1 MKKNLNLNRSLFST
15 AVFALCS
22 GALMPAFA
30 QVETKITGR
39 IHYDIRNIDSGSLND
54 IADKDTSSI
63 ADGFELR
70 RVRIGI
76 QGSINKDLQYEA
88 VANSVGSTTNIIDT
102 AFINYGYKTD
112 AQLRVGRFKQP
123 FSLEENTSSNNIDFM
138 ERSYVNQLVPAKKL
152 GAMFHGFTDSG
163 FTYGVSVYQNDF
175 NELTNQTPNG
185 SMGAL
190 RFTSNIAQL
199 AAWDTE
205 NSVFHL
211 GLGYVSGSYEQ
222 TTASSTNTSKTA
234 EYKTRGTIVGFR
246 DENRGL
252 SNAYRLQI
260 GGDVNTS
267 NAYGALGDNVTTVN
281 QNMKGIELALANG
294 PFKVQAEYA
303 SSRFDASASRC
314 DWSTS
319 GTCTSKGTAVLGA
332 DVEAQ
337 YVSLLWN
344 ITGEKFA
351 KTYSKGS
358 WGGIKP
364 NADFMK
370 DYGGVVGNGMGAWQ
384 VAYRLSKYSVS
395 VDQASGT
402 TSGTETAVND
412 GSTSYNSRY
421 QNSPTATTQTI
432 GLNWFLS
439 SNARVM
445 FNYSKTAFGSSVE
458 ALDTNS
464 DSSTTKTE
472 NIFSIRT
479 QINF

>member
-1 MKKNLNLNRSLFST
+1 MKKKLKFSRNHIST
-15 AVFALCS
+15 AVFALCWAAS
-22 GALMPAFA
+22 STAFA

-39 IHYDIRNIDSGSLND
+39 IHYDLRSIDSVDLN
-54 IADKDTSSI
+54 SI
-63 ADGFELR
+63 ADRDTASIASGYELR
-70 RVRIGI
+70 RARIGFT
-76 QGSINKDLQYEA
+76 GSINKDLQFEA
-88 VANSVGSTTNIIDT
+88 VANAVGSTTNIIDT
-102 AFINYGYKTD
+102 AFINYGYKKD
-112 AQLRVGRFKQP
+112 AQVRVGRFKQP
-123 FSLEENTSSNNIDFM
+123 FSLEENTSANNIDFM
-138 ERSYVNQLVPAKKL
+138 ERSYVNQIIPGKKL
-152 GAMFHGFTDSG
+152 GAMFHGFTDNG
-163 FTYGVSVYQNDF
+163 FTYGFSAYQNDF

-190 RFTSNIAQL
+190 RLTANLAQI
-199 AAWDTE
+199 AAWDTD

-211 GLGYVSGSYEQ
+211 GLGYVGGSYEQ
-222 TTASSTNTSKTA
+222 TTASSNNTADNSSTT
-234 EYKTRGTIVGFR
+234 TRGTIVSFR

-252 SNAYRLQI
+252 SNAYRLQV
-260 GGDVNTS
+260 GGDKNS
-267 NAYGALGDNVTTVN
+267 KEAYGALGDNVTTVT
-281 QNMKGIELALANG
+281 QNMKGIEFALASG
-294 PFKVQAEYA
+294 PMKFQAEYA
-303 SSRFDASASRC
+303 SSKFDASHTKCTWTAKDCASA
-314 DWSTS
+314 
-319 GTCTSKGTAVLGA
+319 GTATLGA
-332 DVEAQ
+332 DVDAQ
-337 YVSLLWN
+337 YISLLWN

-351 KTYSKGS
+351 KSYSKGS

-370 DYGGVVGNGMGAWQ
+370 DYGGDVGNGMGAWQ

-395 VDQASGT
+395 VDQTTGI
-402 TSGTETAVND
+402 TSGTETALVD
-412 GSTSYNSRY
+412 GSSTSTSRY

-458 ALDTNS
+458 ALDTNN